1 MNPMLSRLLGEL
13 QNFNFD
19 MNVSPPQLRI
29 PIDIVNDEKETVIY
43 ADLSGIDRSTIN
55 VDFFN
60 NKLLIRA
67 EKTKSYSSVPQVS
80 EIKYGKLE
88 RTITLPFA
96 VTKKE
101 AVSTSYNNGMLIVK
115 INKDFEYENKF
126 SITL

>member
-1 MNPMLSRLLGEL
+1 MNPLLSTLLGEL
-13 QNFNFD
+13 QNFNLTT
-19 MNVSPPQLRI
+19 NIPSQQLKI
-29 PIDIVNDEKETVIY
+29 PIDIVNNESETVIY
-43 ADLSGIDRSTIN
+43 ADLSGIDKSTIN

-60 NKLLIRA
+60 NKLVIRA
-67 EKTKSYSSVPQVS
+67 EKTKLYSALPQVS
-80 EIKYGKLE
+80 EIKYGKFE